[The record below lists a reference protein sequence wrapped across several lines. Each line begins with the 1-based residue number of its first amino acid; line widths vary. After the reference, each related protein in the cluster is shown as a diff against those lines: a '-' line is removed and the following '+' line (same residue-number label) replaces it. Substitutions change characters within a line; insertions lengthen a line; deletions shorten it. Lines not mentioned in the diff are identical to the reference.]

1 MNRGRYPMKNHL
13 YIFSILLFF
22 TLNACSGGPAEKPL
36 PVSITSPARL
46 LDKGVSHYENNNYA
60 EAIDQFEKAL
70 LQYRSIDNQTGIAKS
85 CMNLA
90 KTYMAINNNQTAAEY
105 LAIANTVIKQASL
118 DELNDHLHLLNSS
131 LAINKGLFDHALQ
144 ELKPVLSSK
153 NTITQLAALK
163 NRTRIAF
170 LQDSSDRQ
178 QWLEKYKSL
187 QQNNAENTSSH
198 LARILRFEAEL
209 SDIRENKAE
218 LLMRSLSISKNLA
231 DRPAIAATL
240 TQWAQLDIEAE
251 MFEQAEDKLLR
262 ALFIRH
268 QLTDVKN
275 SLMILKQLQRIYA
288 ETNNNKQQLTN
299 SWIKKISNAEM
310 NDWQQLFSDFE
321 TYPMMR

>member
-1 MNRGRYPMKNHL
+1 MKNHL

-144 ELKPVLSSK
+144 ELTPVLSSK

-170 LQDSSDRQ
+170 LQDSSDRTL
-178 QWLEKYKSL
+178 WLERYKAL
-187 QQNNAENTSSH
+187 QQKSPENTSSH

-209 SDIRENKAE
+209 SDNRDNQAE
-218 LLMRSLSISKNLA
+218 LLMRSLSISRSLA
-231 DRPAIAATL
+231 DRPAIAAAL
-240 TQWAQLDIEAE
+240 TQWAQLDIESQ
-251 MFEQAEDKLLR
+251 MPEQAEDKLLR

-268 QLTDVKN
+268 QLADVEN
-275 SLMILKQLQRIYA
+275 SLRILQQLQLVYA
-288 ETNNNKQQLTN
+288 DTDNKKQQLTE
-299 SWIKKISNAEM
+299 SWIKKISNHEM
-310 NDWQQLFSDFE
+310 SDWQQLLSDFE

>member
-1 MNRGRYPMKNHL
+1 MKNHL

-144 ELKPVLSSK
+144 ELTPVLSSK
-153 NTITQLAALK
+153 NTITKLAALK

-209 SDIRENKAE
+209 SDIRENKTE
-218 LLMRSLSISKNLA
+218 LLMRSLSISRNLA

-321 TYPMMR
+321 TYPIMR